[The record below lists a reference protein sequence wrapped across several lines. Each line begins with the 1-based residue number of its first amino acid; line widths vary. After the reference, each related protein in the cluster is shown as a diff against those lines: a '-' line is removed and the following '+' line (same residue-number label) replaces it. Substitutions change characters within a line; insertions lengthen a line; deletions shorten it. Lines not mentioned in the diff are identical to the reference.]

1 MAKKIF
7 LSEDEVNNF
16 LRDAQEK
23 LIEECQSIRKRK
35 FQNERDKEIT
45 IGFKMLEVKDDRKAN
60 LLFSAKSWTKMYSL
74 INTFTTEVEW
84 HGLVQ
89 RLDETTFFV
98 SDILVFPHTVTGSTV
113 TSDQNEY
120 EAWLDTLDDDT
131 FNALRFHGHSHVNMG
146 VTPSGVDMEYR
157 KNVLNNFGMPNQT
170 SDYFYIFLIGNKN
183 GLTSAEIYDLQNNA
197 LYGTSEINISVDLG
211 DGESLYSFLIGAKEV
226 VKELHPT
233 YNDYGK
239 SYGKSDKTADNRYTT
254 KPLNSPKSETSNKKK
269 NAWQARLWEDDYDY
283 SDRDDS
289 IPGKGNWNDIYGRY

>member
-7 LSEDEVNNF
+7 LSEDEVNSF

-211 DGESLYSFLIGAKEV
+211 GGEHLYSFLTYAKEV

-233 YNDYGK
+233 YNSYGK
-239 SYGKSDKTADNRYTT
+239 SYGKSCGIGDRVVDNGCNT
-254 KPLNSPKSETSNKKK
+254 KPLNYPKNKTSNKKK
-269 NAWQARLWEDDYDY
+269 KAWQERLWEDDYDY
-283 SDRDDS
+283 SDRDELYS
-289 IPGKGNWNDIYGRY
+289 WER